1 METTEK
7 ILKLAAENRQQA
19 FRVIEQSNVIG
30 CWSVGAR
37 INLIGSLKT
46 GLLMKHRDI
55 DFHVYTSR
63 LNVDESFRAMTRLA
77 ENPRIVKTEYVNLTA
92 EEDACLE
99 WHAWYQSDDGNTW
112 QIDMIHMAE
121 GCRWDGYFEKFADRI
136 NAAAGAEERKTIL
149 RLKYETPDDAKIAG
163 IEYYMA
169 VLRDGIEN
177 YDDFVRWRQQ
187 QKTDGIIEWMPE
199 AAK

>member
-30 CWSVGAR
+30 CWQSVGAR

-77 ENPRIVKTEYVNLTA
+77 ENPRINSPAFNKNVLPLKKDIFVLPKKTPPILSKYKTLLI
-92 EEDACLE
+92 C
-99 WHAWYQSDDGNTW
+99 
-112 QIDMIHMAE
+112 
-121 GCRWDGYFEKFADRI
+121 YFLQYHLIVD
-136 NAAAGAEERKTIL
+136 
-149 RLKYETPDDAKIAG
+149 
-163 IEYYMA
+163 
-169 VLRDGIEN
+169 
-177 YDDFVRWRQQ
+177 
-187 QKTDGIIEWMPE
+187 
-199 AAK
+199 